1 MKRRAFLIGAPAL
14 LASCGNTV
22 LREEVLA
29 SQADVDR
36 VAYVHPGP
44 KSLTLLTMK
53 NTGSGNGAH
62 SGLMINAS
70 QRVLWDP
77 AGTFGHETIPERN
90 DVHFGVTPR
99 IEQFYI
105 SFHSRITYY
114 TLIQEVDVS
123 PEVAEMALRLAI
135 ANGPTPKAACTRHT
149 SRLLGQLPGFTHIRS
164 SLFPNNLA
172 DQFAQVP
179 GVRSREYRE
188 LDSDDK
194 SVAAQEIDQALT
206 ETPPAL

>member
-1 MKRRAFLIGAPAL
+1 MLTRRSFVMTAPLAL
-14 LASCGNTV
+14 AACGTV
-22 LREEVLA
+22 TREEVLA
-29 SQADVDR
+29 PQADIDR

-44 KSLTLLTMK
+44 KRLTLLTMK

-62 SGLMINAS
+62 TGLMINAS

-77 AGTFGHETIPERN
+77 AGTFGHSSIPERN
-90 DVHFGVTPR
+90 DVHFGITPR

-105 SFHSRITYY
+105 SFHSRITFY

-135 ANGPTPKAACTRHT
+135 ANGPTPKASCTRHT
-149 SRLLGQLPGFTHIRS
+149 SQMLGKLPGFESIKTS
-164 SLFPNNLA
+164 FFPNNLS
-172 DQFAQVP
+172 DQFAQIP

-188 LDSDDK
+188 TDDDDK
-194 SVAAQEIDQALT
+194 SVAAAEIDAALT
-206 ETPPAL
+206 GGQ